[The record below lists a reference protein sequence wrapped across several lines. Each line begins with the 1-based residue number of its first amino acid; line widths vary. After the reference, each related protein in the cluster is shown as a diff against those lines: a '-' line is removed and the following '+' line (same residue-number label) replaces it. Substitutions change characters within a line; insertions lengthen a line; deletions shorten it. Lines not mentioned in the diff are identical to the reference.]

1 MAIVPTLLEC
11 MISTNKSYNGKPQSL
26 QKVFLIF
33 FPKNLN
39 KHIYSKNKEKVS
51 CT

>member
-1 MAIVPTLLEC
+1 MHFGGNRHWVPL
-11 MISTNKSYNGKPQSL
+11 NKSRNGNPQSL

-33 FPKNLN
+33 FSKNLN
-39 KHIYSKNKEKVS
+39 KQLYFKDKVP

>member
-26 QKVFLIF
+26 QKVFLNF
-33 FPKNLN
+33 FSQEFKQTYIL
-39 KHIYSKNKEKVS
+39 KE
-51 CT
+51 